1 VNRPG
6 ISVASRSLQEPIA
19 LPAAGYSAWR
29 DWVTLAKPEITFL
42 VTITAAAGFLL
53 GSPDGVAWG
62 RFLAT
67 LVGVA
72 LASAG
77 GATLNHVYEHPLD
90 ALMRR
95 TAARPLPG
103 GRIAP
108 TSATWFGLAL
118 VAAGLGL
125 LCPLANPLT
134 GVLAAITVILYVLVY
149 TPLKRRTTLN
159 TIVGTIPGA
168 LPALGGWTA
177 ATGNLAAPGWIL
189 FAVLVFWQIP
199 HFLALAWMY
208 RGDYAR
214 AEFRMLPVVAP
225 GGRSTAIH
233 VVVASALMIVASLLP
248 FVAGIAGP
256 VYAFGAAAAGIAFV
270 RPVAAFSRTLD
281 NAGARRLLRAT
292 VYYIPLLLA
301 LVIVDRLAG
310 L

>member
-1 VNRPG
+1 V
-6 ISVASRSLQEPIA
+6 
-19 LPAAGYSAWR
+19 WR
-29 DWVTLAKPEITFL
+29 DWLTLTKPEITFL

-53 GSPDGVAWG
+53 GSPDGVAWE
-62 RFLAT
+62 RLVAT
-67 LVGVA
+67 LAGVA

-77 GATLNHVYEHPLD
+77 GATLNHVYERPLD

-95 TAARPLPG
+95 TATRPLPG

-118 VAAGLGL
+118 LAAGLGL
-125 LCPLANPLT
+125 LCPLTNPLT
-134 GVLAAITVILYVLVY
+134 GVLAAITVVLYVLVY

-159 TIVGTIPGA
+159 TVVGTIPGA

-177 ATGNLAAPGWIL
+177 ATGNLAGPGWIL

-225 GGRSTAIH
+225 GGRSTVVH
-233 VVVASALMIVASLLP
+233 VVVSSGLMIVASLLP
-248 FVAGIAGP
+248 FVVGIAGP
-256 VYAFGAAAAGIAFV
+256 VYAVGAAVSGIAFV
-270 RPVAAFSRTLD
+270 RPVAAFARTLD
-281 NAGARRLLRAT
+281 NARARRLLRAT
-292 VYYIPLLLA
+292 VVYIPLLLA
-301 LVIVDRLAG
+301 LVVVDRLAG